1 MEPLYNPIVKRI
13 FTEEASK
20 EILEFLKEKAYVYH
34 TPYKRYNK
42 MVKVPWGQASFTLNE
57 NIHYNYGRISGGSPP
72 NEIVCDRLKEIT
84 QRVNTVMGRNYN
96 TILMNVY
103 KNNKDCFAAH
113 QDNENGWVKG
123 TGFGTLAFGCER
135 PFIIREIATKKREK
149 IIHKSG
155 EMIELPF
162 PMNSY
167 YTHQVPSYSKALGDE
182 WRVSLTFREIEEF
195 VCGVSDPLRK

>member
-1 MEPLYNPIVKRI
+1 MNAIVKRI
-13 FTEEASK
+13 FTEEESK

-42 MVKVPWGQASFTLNE
+42 MVKVPRGQASFTLNE
-57 NIHYNYGRISGGSPP
+57 NIHYNYGRIAGGSPP
-72 NEIVCDRLKEIT
+72 NEIMCDRLKEIT
-84 QRVNTVMGRNYN
+84 QRVNMVMGRNYN

-123 TGFGTLAFGCER
+123 SSFGTLAFGCER
-135 PFIIREIATKKREK
+135 PFVICEIATKNREK

-155 EMIELPF
+155 EMIELPY
-162 PMNSY
+162 PMNSFF
-167 YTHQVPSYSKALGDE
+167 THQVPPCSKAVDE
-182 WRVSLTFREIEEF
+182 WRISLTFREIEE
-195 VCGVSDPLRK
+195 SLP

>member
-1 MEPLYNPIVKRI
+1 MLMEPLYNPIVKRI
-13 FTEEASK
+13 FTEEESK

-42 MVKVPWGQASFTLNE
+42 MVKVPRGQASFTLNE
-57 NIHYNYGRISGGSPP
+57 NIHYNYGRIAGGSPP
-72 NEIVCDRLKEIT
+72 NEIMCDRLKEIT
-84 QRVNTVMGRNYN
+84 QRVNMVMGRNYN

-123 TGFGTLAFGCER
+123 SSFGTLAFGCER
-135 PFIIREIATKKREK
+135 PFVICEIATKNREK

-155 EMIELPF
+155 EMIELPY
-162 PMNSY
+162 PMNSFF
-167 YTHQVPSYSKALGDE
+167 THQVPPCSKAVDE
-182 WRVSLTFREIEEF
+182 WRISLTFREIEES
-195 VCGVSDPLRK
+195 VRA

>member
-1 MEPLYNPIVKRI
+1 MNAIVKRI
-13 FTEEASK
+13 FTEEESK

-42 MVKVPWGQASFTLNE
+42 MVKVPRGQASFTLNE
-57 NIHYNYGRISGGSPP
+57 NIHYNYGRIPGGSPP
-72 NEIVCDRLKEIT
+72 NEIMCDRLKEIT
-84 QRVNTVMGRNYN
+84 QRVNMVMGRNYN

-123 TGFGTLAFGCER
+123 SSFGTLAFGCER
-135 PFIIREIATKKREK
+135 PFVICEIATKNREK

-155 EMIELPF
+155 EMIELPY
-162 PMNSY
+162 PMNSFF
-167 YTHQVPSYSKALGDE
+167 THQVPPCSKAVDE
-182 WRVSLTFREIEEF
+182 WRISLTFREIEE
-195 VCGVSDPLRK
+195 SLP

>member
-1 MEPLYNPIVKRI
+1 MLMEPLYNPIVKRI
-13 FTEEASK
+13 FTEEESK

-42 MVKVPWGQASFTLNE
+42 MVKVPRGQASFTLNE
-57 NIHYNYGRISGGSPP
+57 NIHYNYGRIAGGSPP
-72 NEIVCDRLKEIT
+72 NEIMCDRLKEIT
-84 QRVNTVMGRNYN
+84 QRVNMVMGRNYN

-123 TGFGTLAFGCER
+123 SSVGTLAVGCER
-135 PFIIREIATKKREK
+135 PFVICEIATKNREK

-155 EMIELPF
+155 EMIELPY
-162 PMNSY
+162 PMNSFF
-167 YTHQVPSYSKALGDE
+167 THQVPPCSKAVDE
-182 WRVSLTFREIEEF
+182 WRISLTFREIEE
-195 VCGVSDPLRK
+195 SLP

>member
-1 MEPLYNPIVKRI
+1 MLMEPLYNPIVKRI
-13 FTEEASK
+13 FTEEESK

-42 MVKVPWGQASFTLNE
+42 MVKVPRGQASFTLNE
-57 NIHYNYGRISGGSPP
+57 NIHYNYGRIAGGSPP
-72 NEIVCDRLKEIT
+72 NEIMCDRLKEIT
-84 QRVNTVMGRNYN
+84 QRVNMVMGRNYN

-123 TGFGTLAFGCER
+123 SSFGTLAFGCER
-135 PFIIREIATKKREK
+135 PFVICEIATKNREK

-155 EMIELPF
+155 EMIELPY
-162 PMNSY
+162 PMNSFF
-167 YTHQVPSYSKALGDE
+167 THQVPSCSKAVDE
-182 WRVSLTFREIEEF
+182 WRISLTFREIEE
-195 VCGVSDPLRK
+195 SLP

>member
-1 MEPLYNPIVKRI
+1 MNAIVKRI
-13 FTEEASK
+13 FTEEESK

-42 MVKVPWGQASFTLNE
+42 MVKVPRGQASFTLNE
-57 NIHYNYGRISGGSPP
+57 NIHYNYGRIAGGSPP
-72 NEIVCDRLKEIT
+72 NEIMCDRLKEIT
-84 QRVNTVMGRNYN
+84 QRVNMVMGRNYN

-123 TGFGTLAFGCER
+123 SSFGTLAFGCER
-135 PFIIREIATKKREK
+135 PFVICEIATKNREK

-155 EMIELPF
+155 EMIELPY
-162 PMNSY
+162 PMNSFF
-167 YTHQVPSYSKALGDE
+167 THQVPPCSKAVDE
-182 WRVSLTFREIEEF
+182 WRISLTFREIEES
-195 VCGVSDPLRK
+195 VPA

>member
-1 MEPLYNPIVKRI
+1 MLMEPLYNPIVKRI
-13 FTEEASK
+13 FTEEESK

-42 MVKVPWGQASFTLNE
+42 MVKVPRGQASFTLNE
-57 NIHYNYGRISGGSPP
+57 NIHYNYGRIAGGSPP
-72 NEIVCDRLKEIT
+72 NEIMCDRLKEIT
-84 QRVNTVMGRNYN
+84 QRVNMVMGRNYN

-123 TGFGTLAFGCER
+123 SSFGTLAFGCER
-135 PFIIREIATKKREK
+135 PFVICEIATKNKEK

-155 EMIELPF
+155 EMIELPY
-162 PMNSY
+162 PMNSFF
-167 YTHQVPSYSKALGDE
+167 THQVPPCSKAVDE
-182 WRVSLTFREIEEF
+182 WRISLTFREIEES
-195 VCGVSDPLRK
+195 VPA

>member
-1 MEPLYNPIVKRI
+1 MLMEPLYNPIVKRI
-13 FTEEASK
+13 FTEEESK

-42 MVKVPWGQASFTLNE
+42 MVKVPRGQASFTLNE
-57 NIHYNYGRISGGSPP
+57 NIHYNYGRIAGGSPP
-72 NEIVCDRLKEIT
+72 NEIMCDRLKEIT
-84 QRVNTVMGRNYN
+84 QRVNMVMGRNYN

-123 TGFGTLAFGCER
+123 SSFGTLAFGCER
-135 PFIIREIATKKREK
+135 PFVICEIATKNREK

-155 EMIELPF
+155 EIIELPY
-162 PMNSY
+162 PMNSFF
-167 YTHQVPSYSKALGDE
+167 THQVPPCSKAVDE
-182 WRVSLTFREIEEF
+182 WRISLTFREIEE
-195 VCGVSDPLRK
+195 SLP

>member
-1 MEPLYNPIVKRI
+1 MVLSPVIVKRI
-13 FTEEASK
+13 FTEEESK

-42 MVKVPWGQASFTLNE
+42 MVKVPRGQASFTLNE
-57 NIHYNYGRISGGSPP
+57 NIHYNYGRIAGGSPP
-72 NEIVCDRLKEIT
+72 NEIMCDRLKEIT
-84 QRVNTVMGRNYN
+84 QRVNMVMGRNYN

-123 TGFGTLAFGCER
+123 SSFGTLAFGCER
-135 PFIIREIATKKREK
+135 PFVICEIATKNREK

-155 EMIELPF
+155 EMIELPY
-162 PMNSY
+162 PMNSFF
-167 YTHQVPSYSKALGDE
+167 THQVPSCSKAVDE
-182 WRVSLTFREIEEF
+182 WRISLTFREIEES
-195 VCGVSDPLRK
+195 VP

>member
-1 MEPLYNPIVKRI
+1 MIAIVKRI
-13 FTEEASK
+13 FTEEESK

-34 TPYKRYNK
+34 RPYKRYNK
-42 MVKVPWGQASFTLNE
+42 MVKVPRGQASFTLNE
-57 NIHYNYGRISGGSPP
+57 NIHYNYGRIAGGSPP
-72 NEIVCDRLKEIT
+72 NEIMCDRLKEIT
-84 QRVNTVMGRNYN
+84 QRVNMVMGRNYN

-123 TGFGTLAFGCER
+123 SSFGTLAFGCER
-135 PFIIREIATKKREK
+135 PFVICEIATKNKEK

-155 EMIELPF
+155 EMIELPY

-182 WRVSLTFREIEEF
+182 WRISLTFREIEEF
-195 VCGVSDPLRK
+195 VP

>member
-1 MEPLYNPIVKRI
+1 MNAIVKRI
-13 FTEEASK
+13 FTEEESK

-42 MVKVPWGQASFTLNE
+42 MVKVPRGQASFTLNE
-57 NIHYNYGRISGGSPP
+57 NIHYNYGRIAGGSPP
-72 NEIVCDRLKEIT
+72 NEIMCDRLKEIT
-84 QRVNTVMGRNYN
+84 QRVNMVMGRNYN

-123 TGFGTLAFGCER
+123 SSFGTLAFGCER
-135 PFIIREIATKKREK
+135 PFVICEIATKNREK

-155 EMIELPF
+155 EIIELPY
-162 PMNSY
+162 PMNSFF
-167 YTHQVPSYSKALGDE
+167 THQVPPCSKTVDE
-182 WRVSLTFREIEEF
+182 WRISLTFREIEES
-195 VCGVSDPLRK
+195 VP